1 METFGESRFGE
12 HKYSSWSCFRH
23 AVYQQDN
30 YGYIPTGRHI
40 QTYHYHIIFYVTDSY
55 EYPDHS
61 YEYSDNNCLMTT
73 VCEEMAPTMTD
84 NQVTQQAHWSE
95 NKSEQTTK
103 QEKTLL
109 VKTKVP
115 DKPPEKMVV

>member
-1 METFGESRFGE
+1 M
-12 HKYSSWSCFRH
+12 
-23 AVYQQDN
+23 
-30 YGYIPTGRHI
+30 
-40 QTYHYHIIFYVTDSY
+40 
-55 EYPDHS
+55 
-61 YEYSDNNCLMTT
+61 T

-84 NQVTQQAHWSE
+84 NQVTQQTDWSE